1 MSVYAAK
8 KNQYYYFLLVIAATA
23 LFSSC
28 TVKNY
33 PINKP
38 FVYETN
44 INIEGKYSTEQRK
57 VLKTQLQQQ
66 LHDSV
71 KVRWQRKFLVSKVLD
86 NPPVYDSL
94 NVAKTKEFMSA
105 LLNSLGY
112 YRDSIIFTDTIK
124 QNNGQQRAIL
134 NFNVIPGKQV
144 TMDSIWYDVRDSN
157 YVSRT
162 DTLQKITEASLN
174 DRMIKN
180 GDPFSKPLISAE
192 LDRLS
197 DVYRNNGYLRFT
209 RDQLIAVWDTVGR
222 AILAPTFDPVELA
235 RRLEAIRLQR
245 ENPTADLE
253 IRLKPEPDPLKLT
266 QYYIGNVKVYPDFNP
281 DTSINNQYTP
291 VIDSYIN
298 SRLHFISYR
307 DLFKTRK
314 LIRFVYLR
322 PGELYRQ
329 SEFLKTQNKFNA
341 LGAWRLVSID
351 QIPRPGEDTVDFE
364 IRLTPADRYSFNTNF
379 EVSRNTGNIL
389 SEGSLVGLGLSLG
402 ITDRNFARVAAQANT
417 NARYGIELGN
427 TVDDPIQTRQITLS
441 NTIHFPR
448 ELPRNIFRNA
458 DDRRTF
464 LTFNVGSTYR
474 KEFYEVTSVNS
485 SWGYEA
491 RYGNKLWG
499 IRFPNIE
506 YNFLDKRQR
515 LIDLIDSNLSYQ
527 YIFSDGLILSSIVN
541 LSIVGGKPEDENK
554 KSVTNVGRFSF
565 ETSGLVSGLFKNSFL
580 DSNLYRFIKVDAEF
594 TQTRKIRR
602 TAIAWRTFV
611 GIGYE
616 LPSSHNRND
625 KYLPFF
631 RQYYAGGPNSMR
643 AWTVR
648 KLGPGST
655 IKSFD
660 KEVAPDRFGDIRLEA
675 NIEYRYHMVDL
686 LGFPLEGALFTDMG
700 NVWFLRKNDDFPNG
714 EFRFDRLWK
723 DLAIGVGTGFRYDF
737 GFLKLRLDFAWK
749 AKDPSPAMIDAQNK
763 WFYKWRL
770 GFGDKNG
777 RRGAQFQLGINY
789 PF

>member
-8 KNQYYYFLLVIAATA
+8 KNKYHYFLIVIAASA
-23 LFSSC
+23 LFFSC
-28 TVKNY
+28 TVRNY
-33 PINKP
+33 PVNKP

-44 INIEGKYSTEQRK
+44 INIEGEYSTEDRK
-57 VLKTQLQQQ
+57 VLKSQLQQQ

-71 KVRWQRKFLVSKVLD
+71 KVRWQRKFLVTKVLD
-86 NPPVYDSL
+86 NPPVYDSI
-94 NVAKTKEFMSA
+94 NVAKTREFMSA
-105 LLNSLGY
+105 LMNSIGY
-112 YRDSIIFTDTIK
+112 YRDSIIFNDTIIQK
-124 QNNGQQRAIL
+124 NGQQRAIL
-134 NFNVIPGKQV
+134 NFTVIPGKQV
-144 TMDSIWYDVRDSN
+144 TLDSIWYNVRDSD
-157 YVSRT
+157 YITRT
-162 DTLQKITEASLN
+162 DTLQKITIASL
-174 DRMIKN
+174 DDKMISK

-253 IRLKPEPDPLKLT
+253 IRLKPDPDPLKLT
-266 QYYIGNVKVYPDFNP
+266 QYYIGNVNVYPDYNP

-291 VIDSYIN
+291 VVDRFIN
-298 SRLHFISYR
+298 SRLRFISYR

-322 PGELYRQ
+322 PGDLYRQ
-329 SEFLKTQNKFNA
+329 SEFLKTQNKFNS

-351 QIPRPGEDTVDFE
+351 QIPRPGEDTVDFN

-427 TVDDPIQTRQITLS
+427 TVDEPIQTRQITLS

-464 LTFNVGSTYR
+464 LTLNLGSTFR
-474 KEFYEVTSVNS
+474 KDFYEVTSVNT

-515 LIDLIDSNLSYQ
+515 LEDLIDSNQSYK
-527 YIFSDGLILSSIVN
+527 YIFSDGLILSSLVN
-541 LSIVGGKPEDENK
+541 LSVVGGKPEDENK
-554 KSVTNVGRFSF
+554 KSVTNILRFSG
-565 ETSGLVSGLFKNSFL
+565 ETSGLVSGLIKNSFL
-580 DSNLYRFIKVDAEF
+580 DSNLYRFIKLDAEF

-602 TAIAWRTFV
+602 TAIAWRTFI

-616 LPSSHNRND
+616 LPSTHNRND

-675 NIEYRYHMVDL
+675 NIEYRYHMVEL
-686 LGFPLEGALFTDMG
+686 LGFPLEGALFTDIG

-749 AKDPSPAMIDAQNK
+749 AKDPSPSVVEAQNK
-763 WFYKWRL
+763 WFYNWRL